1 MVRFTEFLLVLLQCH
16 FHCGISS
23 YWHKNRFQENFSSFV
38 NWYKMWCSPD
48 FEITLISRLLW
59 TSSTTSIYSVF
70 NLIELRIVLW
80 LFSIY
85 KSWSQALLKAFE
97 EKLQNVEFTLCIMH
111 YDLWFMLF
119 ACIMHLFGNC
129 WISNFWK
136 LLNQQFLEI
145 AESAMHWNA
154 ESA

>member
-85 KSWSQALLKAFE
+85 KSWSQALFKDRLLKRSCR
-97 EKLQNVEFTLCIMH
+97 TLSFLL
-111 YDLWFMLF
+111 DG
-119 ACIMHLFGNC
+119 FGVLT
-129 WISNFWK
+129 
-136 LLNQQFLEI
+136 LLSTAPSHQAPLI
-145 AESAMHWNA
+145 AD
-154 ESA
+154 